1 MLNFRSIRAEDKP
14 LYDSYRH
21 RDVTDAS
28 EGAFA
33 TVFIWDDYYHLKIAD
48 NGEFLFLRFEIDGKA
63 PSYLFP
69 IGSGDLNA
77 AVNELDEYSKS
88 RGESLIFKLV
98 TEENAKKLEEAFRG
112 RFNYIYDRDCAD
124 YMYSAE
130 SLKTLSG
137 KKLHAKRNHLNY
149 FAENYDYSF
158 EWVDSREKLGECTE
172 EAYRLVEGK
181 THNINP
187 FELGAMKKYFENYFS
202 FNQTGAFLRVGG
214 RIAAMSFGEKL
225 TANTALVQ
233 IELAD
238 EELRGAYQMINKL
251 FCEKAFADCEF
262 VNREEDM
269 GIEGLRKAKEGY
281 RPLRLV
287 DKYTVT
293 EKENE

>member
-1 MLNFRSIRAEDKP
+1 MLNFRSICAEDKSVF
-14 LYDSYRH
+14 DRYRCS
-21 RDVTDAS
+21 DITDAS

-33 TVFIWDDYYHLKIAD
+33 TVFIWDEYYHLKIAD
-48 NGEFLFLRFEIDGKA
+48 NGEFLFLRFEIDGKM

-69 IGSGDLNA
+69 IGSGDLTA
-77 AVNELDEYSKS
+77 AINELDEYSKS

-112 RFNYIYDRDCAD
+112 RFNFIYDRDCAD

-130 SLKTLSG
+130 SLRTLSG

-158 EWVDSREKLGECTE
+158 EWVDNPKTLEECAR

-181 THNINP
+181 THNLNP
-187 FELGAMKKYFENYFS
+187 FELGAMKKYFENYFN
-202 FNQTGAFLRVGG
+202 FNQTGALLRVGG
-214 RIAAMSFGEKL
+214 KIAAMTFGEKL
-225 TANTALVQ
+225 TENTALVQ

-238 EELRGAYQMINKL
+238 EEFRGAYQMINKL

-269 GIEGLRKAKEGY
+269 GIDGLRKAKESY
-281 RPLRLV
+281 RPVRLV

>member
-14 LYDSYRH
+14 LYDSYRR

-48 NGEFLFLRFEIDGKA
+48 NGEFLFLRFEIDGKN

-69 IGSGDLNA
+69 IGSGDLTA

-88 RGESLIFKLV
+88 RGERLIFKLV
-98 TEENAKKLEEAFRG
+98 TEENAKKLDEAFRG

-130 SLKTLSG
+130 SLRTLSG

-158 EWVDSREKLGECTE
+158 EWVDSREKLGECAE

-187 FELGAMKKYFENYFS
+187 FELGAMKKYFENYFN
-202 FNQTGAFLRVGG
+202 FNQTGALLRVGG

-238 EELRGAYQMINKL
+238 EEFRGAYQMINKL
-251 FCEKAFADCEF
+251 FCEKAFADCGF